1 MRAQGGGSPHATG
14 RGKMAGR
21 LRAWWRGLPLMRAFF
36 CYAVIWFVASASI
49 SLVVME
55 LLMHAFDA
63 EVYAAGE
70 HTAQVDSGPYVYDA
84 GTGEL
89 VPAVSIEMG
98 ASHDHIAFLGMRSGT
113 GRATEAGDGYSQETY
128 DASTGQRVVY
138 ATMDLLLSDT
148 SLQVMDWGGNY
159 AEADYIAA
167 GGNPYNPEPISPA
180 SLADYD
186 AQERAERVPVD
197 GEIARVDDGDE
208 EFVISNVGYYVSQDS
223 DPTMTGAAVAY
234 RTLAVATPFVACG
247 ILAVVLFRKFYLR
260 RLSGPL
266 ATLHEAA
273 DNIAAQNLD
282 FSVGEVP
289 GREFGRLAEA
299 FEHMRVSLV
308 HAHADLWRTAEDRR
322 RLNAAFAHD
331 LRTPVTVLKGTLE
344 MASLRCDEG
353 MSPDEIEALSA
364 QVKRLEDYAN
374 SMSEVTKLEDR
385 PVRLQPTDLSEL
397 ASDLARQARDMAAA
411 SGREVTAEVVCSDGF
426 RGNEPDAE
434 FSVALDR
441 QLVEEVAGN
450 LVGNAC
456 AHADRS
462 VVVEACLLPAERESG
477 ADASWT
483 LRLVVMDDGPGFSP
497 EALHH
502 GCDPFFSE
510 AKSAEHFGLGLN
522 IARTLARLHGGD
534 IQLANDPD
542 GGARVTATFAAGA
555 SMA

>member
-1 MRAQGGGSPHATG
+1 
-14 RGKMAGR
+14 
-21 LRAWWRGLPLMRAFF
+21 
-36 CYAVIWFVASASI
+36 
-49 SLVVME
+49 
-55 LLMHAFDA
+55 
-63 EVYAAGE
+63 
-70 HTAQVDSGPYVYDA
+70 
-84 GTGEL
+84 
-89 VPAVSIEMG
+89 MG

-353 MSPDEIEALSA
+353 MSPDAIEALSA

-374 SMSEVTKLEDR
+374 SMSEVTKLE
-385 PVRLQPTDLSEL
+385 EL
-397 ASDLARQARDMAAA
+397 A
-411 SGREVTAEVVCSDGF
+411 
-426 RGNEPDAE
+426 
-434 FSVALDR
+434 
-441 QLVEEVAGN
+441 
-450 LVGNAC
+450 
-456 AHADRS
+456 
-462 VVVEACLLPAERESG
+462 
-477 ADASWT
+477 
-483 LRLVVMDDGPGFSP
+483 
-497 EALHH
+497 
-502 GCDPFFSE
+502 
-510 AKSAEHFGLGLN
+510 
-522 IARTLARLHGGD
+522 
-534 IQLANDPD
+534 
-542 GGARVTATFAAGA
+542 
-555 SMA
+555 